1 MSKRNTFVLGATLSL
16 FAAFPVFAAEIT
28 ADTVVATVNGEDITV
43 GHMIVVRSQ
52 LPEQYRDL
60 ADDVLYT
67 GILDQL
73 VQQTV
78 LAQSLGKDLP
88 KRAVIALDN
97 ERRALLAG
105 EVIDGMVSQPVS
117 DEALKAAY
125 DERFAAEAPTKEFN
139 ASHILLETEEA
150 AKEVRTL
157 LDDGADFATLAKEKS
172 TGPSGPNGGELG
184 WFGTGMMVK
193 EFEDAVVA
201 MEAGQVSDPVQTQF
215 GWHIL
220 KLNETR
226 MKEAPTIDEMRDELT
241 AEIQRLTVE
250 SSIAAMTEK
259 AAVTRT
265 DPAEIDAA
273 AIKNLELLN
282 N

>member
-184 WFGTGMMVK
+184 WFGPGMMVK

-201 MEAGQVSDPVQTQF
+201 LEPGQLSQPVQTQF

-226 MKEAPTIDEMRDELT
+226 MKDAPSLDEMREELT
-241 AEIQRLTVE
+241 ADIQRQTVE

-259 AAVTRT
+259 ATVIRT
-265 DPAEIDAA
+265 DAAEIDAA
-273 AIKNLELLN
+273 ALKNLDLLN